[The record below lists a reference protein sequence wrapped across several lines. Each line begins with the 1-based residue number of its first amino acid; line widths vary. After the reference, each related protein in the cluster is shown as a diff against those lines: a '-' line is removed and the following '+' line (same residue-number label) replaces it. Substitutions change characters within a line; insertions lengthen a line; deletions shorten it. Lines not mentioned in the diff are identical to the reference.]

1 MNWLSIAARNVLR
14 HGTRVISPLAI
25 IVVGLTALLVGGGFM
40 LSTYDALQEIAIRGE
55 GHVIIRSDV
64 ANPTFGGVS
73 QRLSLAHW
81 EALRERLLS
90 DARVERVL
98 PRARFE
104 GVIRHGAKNHAA
116 IFQGTGVDPAEEFR
130 VHGPFLRITLG
141 GVLDPWRGD
150 NALPDVVLGEELA
163 RTLDAAVGD
172 TVTLETHRV
181 DGVWVTQD
189 VQVVGLYRTGTPEI
203 DNFTLMV
210 NVRTVAALLG
220 TPHITQLSVYLAQRE
235 DTDVL
240 RHELQTSEHKVK
252 VIVDGWKDRAE
263 LYLKVKSLYDRLF
276 LVAGIIIV
284 VVVFLAIANT
294 VAMAIAQRREE
305 IATLSAL
312 GTTPRETRRN
322 FVLEG
327 ALIGAVGVIGGMLL
341 AWTAARGINAADL
354 SMPPPPGK
362 TEGYPLFI
370 YISWPFY
377 AMVSAVVFASVILA
391 AWLAAF
397 YNARANIAEALK
409 GG

>member
-1 MNWLSIAARNVLR
+1 MNWLGIAARNVLR

-25 IVVGLTALLVGGGFM
+25 IVVGLTALLVGSGFM
-40 LSTYDALQEIAIRGE
+40 LSTYDALQEIAIRGQ

-64 ANPTFGGVS
+64 ANPTFGGVT
-73 QRLSLAHW
+73 QRLNLAHW
-81 EALRERLLS
+81 EILRDRLMS

-98 PRARFE
+98 PRAQFE
-104 GVIRHGAKNHAA
+104 GIIRHDAKNHAA

-141 GVLDPWRGD
+141 GVLDPWRAE

-163 RTLDAAVGD
+163 RTLNAGVGD
-172 TVTLETHRV
+172 TLTLETHRI
-181 DGVWVTQD
+181 DGALVSQD

-210 NVRTVAALLG
+210 NVRDVAALLA
-220 TPHITQLSVYLAQRE
+220 TPHITQLSVYLTQRT

-240 RHELQTSEHKVK
+240 RHELRASEHK

-284 VVVFLAIANT
+284 VVVFLAITNT
-294 VAMAIAQRREE
+294 IAMAIAQRREE

-312 GTTPRETRRN
+312 GTTPREIRRN

-327 ALIGAVGVIGGMLL
+327 ALIGAIGVMGGILL
-341 AWTAARGINAADL
+341 AWATSKGINAADL
-354 SMPPPPGK
+354 SMPAPPGK

-370 YISWPFY
+370 YISWTFY
-377 AMVSAVVFASVILA
+377 AMVSAVVFASVVFA

>member
-25 IVVGLTALLVGGGFM
+25 IIVGLTGLLVGGGFM

-73 QRLSLAHW
+73 QRLNLAHW

-141 GVLDPWRGD
+141 DVLDPWLGD

-172 TVTLETHRV
+172 TLTLETHRV
-181 DGVWVTQD
+181 DGVWVSQD
-189 VQVVGLYRTGTPEI
+189 VQVAGMYRTGTPEI
-203 DNFTLMV
+203 DNFTLMA
-210 NVRTVAALLG
+210 NVHAVAALLG
-220 TPHITQLSVYLAQRE
+220 TPRITQLSVYLEQRE
-235 DTDVL
+235 DTEVL
-240 RHELQTSEHKVK
+240 RHELQASERE
-252 VIVDGWKDRAE
+252 VIVEGWKDRAE

-276 LVAGIIIV
+276 LVAGVIII

-294 VAMAIAQRREE
+294 IALAIAQRREE

-312 GTTPRETRRN
+312 GTTPREIRRN

-327 ALIGAVGVIGGMLL
+327 TLIGAVGVIGGMLL
-341 AWTAARGINAADL
+341 AWAAANGINAADL
-354 SMPPPPGK
+354 WMPPPPGK
-362 TEGYPLFI
+362 TEGYPLFL

-377 AMVSAVVFASVILA
+377 GMVSAVVFASVVLA

-397 YNARANIAEALK
+397 YNARANIAQALK